1 MITVGLSRARELCQ
15 SDCRKHLIK
24 NEISAAKE
32 QSRPLPGNLSSTSTF
47 NPAHGVALA
56 LEAFSASQCS
66 RKGQIPARCS
76 PKGQAGVQSSKA
88 N

>member
-1 MITVGLSRARELCQ
+1 MITVGYHEPVNCAKV
-15 SDCRKHLIK
+15 CRKHLIK

-66 RKGQIPARCS
+66 RKGRIC
-76 PKGQAGVQSSKA
+76 GTVQS
-88 N
+88 